1 MKDNDKNSENLL
13 SELQGLKQENIFLT
27 ELYNK
32 FLTECGK
39 KENALRE
46 SEENYRLL
54 LELAPDA
61 FFQGNREGYFIM
73 ANKKAT
79 LLTGYTNEELL
90 TMGMRDLFPE
100 SVINKKPLRFDLL
113 DKGEK
118 VTSER
123 NMLCKGGSIITV
135 EMTSLQMPNKTYQS
149 FIRDI
154 SDHKQANENLRESE
168 ERYRMFIEQT
178 SDGVFRME
186 FDEPMRLDLPVEE
199 LIDFIY
205 DHGIVVECNH
215 AFMKM
220 YDTENP
226 DDIIGKRQIDFHG
239 GRDNP
244 SNRAVLRKYILNNF
258 NVHQEETLEFDI
270 KGNMRYFSNSSVGIF
285 KDGNLIRIWGTQTD
299 ITEKK
304 KSELEL
310 IKAKEKAE
318 ESDRLKSAFLANMS
332 HEIRT
337 PMNGIL
343 GFAYLLKEPH
353 LTGEQQQEYV
363 SIIEKSGNR
372 MLNIINDIIDISK
385 IESGTMKV
393 SLAETNVNEQID
405 YVYTFFKPEAE
416 KKGLHLHINS
426 ILQAGNEIIISD
438 REKLYAILTN
448 LTKNAIKFTD
458 AGSVELGCARKGDF
472 IEFFIK
478 DTGVGIPKDRH
489 QVVFERFIQ
498 ADVADKRA
506 FQGAGLGL
514 SIAKAFVEML
524 GGMIWFE
531 SQENKGSIFYFTVPC
546 CNEMESKPVDMNS
559 SADKTESNI
568 NNLKVLIVE
577 DDEASDLYITL
588 LLKIY
593 HCTFLHARTGLE
605 AIDICLNN
613 PDIDLIMMDIKMPEM
628 NGYEATIKIRRFNR
642 RVIIIAQTA
651 FALTGDKEK
660 AIESGCDDYITKP
673 INKETLGRLIQ
684 KYFNNRQL
692 LR

>member
-13 SELQGLKQENIFLT
+13 NELKGLKQENLSLT

-32 FLTECGK
+32 FLIECGK
-39 KENALRE
+39 KEKALRE

-90 TMGMRDLFPE
+90 SMGMRDLFPE
-100 SVINKKPLRFDLL
+100 SVMNMKPLRFDLL
-113 DKGEK
+113 DKGDK
-118 VTSER
+118 VTTER
-123 NMLCKGGSIITV
+123 NLLCKDGSIITV

-186 FDEPMRLDLPVEE
+186 FDEPMRLGLPVEE

-205 DHGIVVECNH
+205 DHGIVVECNN

-220 YDTENP
+220 YDTDNP
-226 DDIIGKRQIDFHG
+226 ADIIGKRQIDFHG

-244 SNRAVLRKYILNNF
+244 ANRSVLRKYVLDNF
-258 NVHQEETLEFDI
+258 NVHQEETREFDI
-270 KGNMRYFSNSSVGIF
+270 RGNVRYFSNSSVGIF

-343 GFAYLLKEPH
+343 GFANLLKEPH

-393 SLAETNVNEQID
+393 SLSETNVNEQIN
-405 YVYTFFKPEAE
+405 YLYTFFKPEAE
-416 KKGLHLHINS
+416 KKGLSLHINS
-426 ILQAGNEIIISD
+426 ILQAGDETIITD

-458 AGSVELGCARKGDF
+458 SGSVEIGCARKGDF

-478 DTGVGIPKDRH
+478 DTGVGIPKERH
-489 QVVFERFIQ
+489 LVVFERFIQ
-498 ADVADKRA
+498 ADIADKRA

-546 CNEMESKPVDMNS
+546 CSEMESKPVNMNS
-559 SADKTESNI
+559 SEDKTESNI

-588 LLKIY
+588 LLKMY
-593 HCTFLHARTGLE
+593 HCTFLHARTGSE

-628 NGYEATIKIRRFNR
+628 NGYEATMKIRRFNR

-673 INKETLGRLIQ
+673 INKDTLGRLIQ